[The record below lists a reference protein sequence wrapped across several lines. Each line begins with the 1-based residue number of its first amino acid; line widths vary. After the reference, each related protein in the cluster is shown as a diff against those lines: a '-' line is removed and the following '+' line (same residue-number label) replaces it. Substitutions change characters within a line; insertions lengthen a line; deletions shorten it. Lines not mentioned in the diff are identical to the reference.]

1 MSRYWIDASS
11 FIWGN
16 RDLFPINQ
24 VRGYW
29 DWLETKLKDGSVVT
43 HKKVYDEVARG
54 AEAEKP
60 DPVAVWIK
68 SRKGQWCSYSCTDE
82 SKELVGRIA
91 MYCYKSYGLVT
102 ANNFLSGADPLLIA
116 RAGVDKGGIVVT
128 QESIRKDPRIPKI
141 CREFGIICVPL
152 TKMNI
157 DLDME
162 F

>member
-16 RDLFPINQ
+16 RELFPINQ

-29 DWLETKLKDGSVVT
+29 DWLGTKVNDGSVVT
-43 HKKVYDEVARG
+43 HKKIYEEVARG
-54 AEAEKP
+54 AGSDKP

-68 SRKGQWCSYSCTDE
+68 SRKGPWCSYTCTDE
-82 SKELVGRIA
+82 SKKIVGEIA
-91 MYCYKSYGLVT
+91 LYCVSNYGWST
-102 ANNFLSGADPLLIA
+102 ANAFLSGADPLLIA
-116 RAGVDKGGIVVT
+116 RAAVDNGVVVT
-128 QESIRKDPRIPKI
+128 QESTKKDPRIPKI
-141 CREFGIICVPL
+141 CREFGVDFVPL

-157 DLDME
+157 DLEME